1 MNTVEKEREQE
12 QDTPDLNNN
21 MSLFSSIDDEY
32 IKERY
37 IMKINKSLI
46 SNISNITHFRLVNFK
61 NGLNLSD
68 IDCILLR
75 DALIKNTSVISI
87 NINWCRISDIQAI
100 ILSEII
106 NSDYINNGKGNKT
119 IISFTIVFKNK
130 KKLISKIGIKA
141 LLQALNNNNFIEEF
155 VIHNNDSND
164 HICNIKE
171 LDLIT
176 NIIETNDKL
185 LHFDI
190 SSIIDF
196 STYDDDND
204 GDDNDDDDN
213 DDDDN
218 DATVDNDDDSIVN
231 EMIILNSF
239 SNSIKNNKTLLSLN
253 LNNCNVNKIILN
265 GIQNNSTLQR
275 VYLDEHY
282 FDDNELKA
290 LVDILKFNKTLEY
303 ISLDE
308 CFDIITFKKFIEEGL
323 QDSTLERI
331 YIDLRYSEL
340 LYDELDKWY
349 SADIYIDE
357 STGTLINDSYF
368 ESILNLLSKC
378 TNIYCEAFTSL
389 FNIISEPEF
398 NTNYNKTRILEKYK
412 NIMENNNNLY
422 INTFWNPWEHLLFKH
437 IEWYD
442 DTQCHQLVM
451 ATLVCNS
458 YLQHK
463 LSIYLWQY
471 IFSFYQKKQF
481 LSN

>member
-1 MNTVEKEREQE
+1 MDIVEKEQE
-12 QDTPDLNNN
+12 QDTLNLNND
-21 MSLFSSIDDEY
+21 MSLFSSIDEEY
-32 IKERY
+32 INEKSM
-37 IMKINKSLI
+37 MKINKSLI
-46 SNISNITHFRLVNFK
+46 SNISNITHFHLVNLK

-87 NINWCRISDIQAI
+87 HISWCKISDIQAI

-196 STYDDDND
+196 SKYDDDD
-204 GDDNDDDDN
+204 DDNDDDDN

-218 DATVDNDDDSIVN
+218 DDDSIVN
-231 EMIILNSF
+231 EIIILNSF

-290 LVDILKFNKTLEY
+290 LADILKFNKTLEY

-308 CFDIITFKKFIEEGL
+308 CFDIIKFKKLIEEGL
-323 QDSTLERI
+323 QDSTLEGI
-331 YIDLRYSEL
+331 YIDLRDSEL
-340 LYDELDKWY
+340 LYVDLDNWY
-349 SADIYIDE
+349 SDDIYIDE
-357 STGTLINDSYF
+357 STGTLINDIYV

-378 TNIYCEAFTSL
+378 KNIYCESFTSL
-389 FNIISEPEF
+389 FNIISKHPF
-398 NTNYNKTRILEKYK
+398 NTNYNRTKILEKYK

-422 INTFWNPWEHLLFKH
+422 INTFWNPWEHLLFKN
-437 IEWYD
+437 IERYD

-458 YLQHK
+458 YLKTK

-481 LSN
+481 LSR

>member
-1 MNTVEKEREQE
+1 MDIVEKE
-12 QDTPDLNNN
+12 QDTLDLNDD
-21 MSLFSSIDDEY
+21 MSLCSSIDEEY
-32 IKERY
+32 IKKKY
-37 IMKINKSLI
+37 IIKIDKLLI
-46 SNISNITHFRLVNFK
+46 SNLSNITHFHLVNLK

-75 DALIKNTSVISI
+75 DALITNTSVKSIHIS
-87 NINWCRISDIQAI
+87 WCRISDIQAI

-141 LLQALNNNNFIEEF
+141 LLQALNNNNFIKQF

-196 STYDDDND
+196 SKYD
-204 GDDNDDDDN
+204 DDDDN

-218 DATVDNDDDSIVN
+218 DNDDNDANFENDDDSIVN
-231 EMIILNSF
+231 EIIILNSF

-253 LNNCNVNKIILN
+253 LSNCNVNKIILN

-275 VYLDEHY
+275 VYLDKHY

-290 LVDILKFNKTLEY
+290 LADILKFNKTLEY
-303 ISLDE
+303 ISLEE
-308 CFDIITFKKFIEEGL
+308 CLDIIKFKKLIEEGV
-323 QDSTLERI
+323 QDSTLKRI
-331 YIDLRYSEL
+331 DIDVSYSDL
-340 LYDELDKWY
+340 LYDDLDNWY
-349 SADIYIDE
+349 SDDIYIDE
-357 STGTLINDSYF
+357 STGTLINDSYV

-378 TNIYCEAFTSL
+378 KNIYCEAFTSL
-389 FNIISEPEF
+389 FNLISKHPF
-398 NTNYNKTRILEKYK
+398 NTNYNRTKILEKYK

-422 INTFWNPWEHLLFKH
+422 RNTFWNPWEHLLFKN
-437 IEWYD
+437 IERYD

-458 YLQHK
+458 YLQTK

-481 LSN
+481 LSR